1 MKIPPVTVVV
11 GAGIW
16 GLTCARSLLKS
27 GHAGEIYLLD
37 SDQRAGGKLDTL
49 PHSGFLV
56 ESAANGFLDSNPATL
71 QLCRDLGLDDKLI
84 SASGT
89 AARNRFV
96 YLKGKLHK
104 LPGNLWGALTTGVV
118 GWYARWRVV
127 SERWRRPSIPVV
139 DESIADFARRR
150 FGRELTET
158 LLDAFVTGI
167 WAGDPETLSVRSCFP
182 RWHEWETRNGSLTGG
197 MMARRRERALEARV
211 AGMPPPSAPRMWS
224 LRGGLTELVSAL
236 ARECGSALETGACVR
251 ALRFQAEAIK
261 PWEVIL
267 EDRVILADRVVL
279 AMPPNAQAK
288 LLATLDAD
296 LAMKLA
302 AIPSNAISV
311 VAVGFPACDVPPGLD
326 GFGYLSPQ
334 REGRPV
340 LGVQW
345 CSDIY
350 PGLRAPSGMAL
361 WRALVGG
368 PRFPEMAD
376 APDDVLLR
384 TVRNELAL
392 VTGMRAEPEFVK
404 IIRWPKAI
412 PQYQLGHANR
422 VEEIQAHASRW
433 PGLFLGGCAFGG
445 VALNDCVDQAG
456 AMAARVLAL
465 DQPMG

>member
-1 MKIPPVTVVV
+1 MKTPPVTVVV

-27 GHAGEIYLLD
+27 GHAGQIYLLD

-71 QLCRDLGLDDKLI
+71 KLCRDLGLGDKLI

-127 SERWRRPSIPVV
+127 SERWRRPAIPMV

-150 FGRELTET
+150 LGRELTET

-197 MMARRRERALEARV
+197 MMARRRERTLEARV
-211 AGMPPPSAPRMWS
+211 AGMPPPGAPRMWS
-224 LRGGLTELVSAL
+224 LRGGLTELVGAL
-236 ARECGSALETGACVR
+236 VRECGSALQTGAGVR
-251 ALRFQAEAIK
+251 ALRYRAEANQ

-288 LLATLDAD
+288 LLAALDAD
-296 LAMKLA
+296 LAAKLA
-302 AIPSNAISV
+302 AIPSNAIAV
-311 VAVGFPACDVPPGLD
+311 VAVGFPARDVPPGLD

-456 AMAARVLAL
+456 AMAIRVLAL

>member
-1 MKIPPVTVVV
+1 
-11 GAGIW
+11 
-16 GLTCARSLLKS
+16 
-27 GHAGEIYLLD
+27 
-37 SDQRAGGKLDTL
+37 
-49 PHSGFLV
+49 
-56 ESAANGFLDSNPATL
+56 
-71 QLCRDLGLDDKLI
+71 
-84 SASGT
+84 
-89 AARNRFV
+89 
-96 YLKGKLHK
+96 
-104 LPGNLWGALTTGVV
+104 
-118 GWYARWRVV
+118 
-127 SERWRRPSIPVV
+127 
-139 DESIADFARRR
+139 
-150 FGRELTET
+150 
-158 LLDAFVTGI
+158 
-167 WAGDPETLSVRSCFP
+167 
-182 RWHEWETRNGSLTGG
+182 
-197 MMARRRERALEARV
+197 
-211 AGMPPPSAPRMWS
+211 
-224 LRGGLTELVSAL
+224 LTELVGAL
-236 ARECGSALETGACVR
+236 VRECGSALQTGAGVR
-251 ALRFQAEAIK
+251 ALRYRAEANQ

-288 LLATLDAD
+288 LLAALDAD
-296 LAMKLA
+296 LAAKLA
-302 AIPSNAISV
+302 AIPSNAIAV
-311 VAVGFPACDVPPGLD
+311 VAVGCPARDVPPGLD

-384 TVRNELAL
+384 PVRNELAL

-456 AMAARVLAL
+456 AMAIRVLAL

>member
-1 MKIPPVTVVV
+1 MKTPPVTVVV

-27 GHAGEIYLLD
+27 GHAGQIYLLD

-71 QLCRDLGLDDKLI
+71 QLCRDLGLGDKLI

-118 GWYARWRVV
+118 GWYARWRVL
-127 SERWRRPSIPVV
+127 SERWRRPAIPMV

-150 FGRELTET
+150 LGRELTET

-197 MMARRRERALEARV
+197 MMASRRERTLEARV
-211 AGMPPPSAPRMWS
+211 AGMPPPGAPRMWS
-224 LRGGLTELVSAL
+224 LRGGLTELVGAL
-236 ARECGSALETGACVR
+236 VRECGSALQTGAGVR
-251 ALRFQAEAIK
+251 ALRYRAEANQ

-288 LLATLDAD
+288 LLAALDAD
-296 LAMKLA
+296 LAAKLA
-302 AIPSNAISV
+302 AIPSNAIAV
-311 VAVGFPACDVPPGLD
+311 VAVGFPARDVPPGLD

-456 AMAARVLAL
+456 AMAIRVLAL

>member
-1 MKIPPVTVVV
+1 MKTPPVTVIV

-27 GHAGEIYLLD
+27 GHAGQIYLLD

-71 QLCRDLGLDDKLI
+71 QLCRDLGLGDKLI

-118 GWYARWRVV
+118 GWYARWRVL
-127 SERWRRPSIPVV
+127 SERWRRPAIPMV

-150 FGRELTET
+150 LGRELTET

-197 MMARRRERALEARV
+197 MMASRRERTLEARV
-211 AGMPPPSAPRMWS
+211 AGMPPPGAPRMWS
-224 LRGGLTELVSAL
+224 LRGGLTELVGAL
-236 ARECGSALETGACVR
+236 VRECGSALQTGAGVR
-251 ALRFQAEAIK
+251 ALRYRAEANQ

-288 LLATLDAD
+288 LLAALDAD
-296 LAMKLA
+296 LAAKLA
-302 AIPSNAISV
+302 AIPSNAIAV
-311 VAVGFPACDVPPGLD
+311 VAVGFPARDVPPGLD

-456 AMAARVLAL
+456 AMAIRVLAL